1 MFCKICGN
9 ELNEKAVICP
19 KCGCA
24 VEKVK
29 PPKIK
34 KEKNITNYFMIVKYI
49 TVILLCFAVMFMTLS
64 IIYSYIKVNDGLYLL
79 GTSKTGYDLY
89 GSIYAYFYTDYEVS
103 IPCLIFSI
111 LSYVFSAIGFAL
123 GFKKENK
130 EKRFATDAMFIIA
143 NFILVLSIICISNA
157 W

>member
-34 KEKNITNYFMIVKYI
+34 KEKNITNFFMIIKYI

-64 IIYSYIKVNDGLYLL
+64 IIFSYVKVNEYLYLDY
-79 GTSKTGYDLY
+79 SKYTGYDLS
-89 GSIYAYFYTDYEVS
+89 GSIYALWRTNYELS

-130 EKRFATDAMFIIA
+130 EKRFATDVMFIIA
-143 NFILVLSIICISNA
+143 NFILVLSICCGANA